1 MFDGILNTTLS
12 EVSPNGATQ
21 ANSPNFLILLI
32 YNKHKTIRWNFGLT
46 PSFYSPEREFTS
58 WVDKAKNMWLIFGQ
72 LPVKAGW
79 WDAAL
84 ALRILAETINKT
96 IFPSNTAVTF
106 IVFNDS
112 T

>member
-1 MFDGILNTTLS
+1 
-12 EVSPNGATQ
+12 
-21 ANSPNFLILLI
+21 
-32 YNKHKTIRWNFGLT
+32 
-46 PSFYSPEREFTS
+46 
-58 WVDKAKNMWLIFGQ
+58 MWLIFGQ

-79 WDAAL
+79 WDAAI